1 MIKLKIK
8 IIDTYWETMI
18 HMTIDFSSAITDI
31 KRQWKIFLRA
41 RREKKKTKNS
51 VLYPETIYFRKNSK
65 MN

>member
-18 HMTIDFSSAITDI
+18 HMTIDFSSAITDN

-41 RREKKKTKNS
+41 RREKKKTKNH